1 MQLIFVLFLV
11 AFLQA
16 AMAEV
21 SVVGSPETIYD
32 KYPKLHI
39 KGEGFNVDD
48 ADIELEISASNAA
61 PLKKDKDYTIK
72 ADKDGQGLLL
82 TLLAG
87 RRYVIPENIPLLICI
102 ELIYME
108 FLTSDVLF
116 AGFKFLL

>member
-72 ADKDGQGLLL
+72 TDKDGQGLLL

-87 RRYVIPENIPLLICI
+87 RRYVIPENISLLICI
-102 ELIYME
+102 ELIYTGIPH
-108 FLTSDVLF
+108 FRCTVCWF
-116 AGFKFLL
+116 